1 MSCCSIN
8 NIARVVD
15 VRQVLPVDSMK
26 AKNEQFAQLSGF
38 LSVPSPASQGGL
50 EHVRENTH
58 GVANNSEPL
67 DKLMTLFT
75 SFLTQLINL
84 VSDNKERPVP
94 GISPS
99 RPEVTT
105 PVVPAPAPPKPE
117 PAAMIAGLSKKRNGA
132 KPDNIWSGF
141 RQGPDGNC
149 VTVSAIKAAMY
160 QFGQSP
166 TDIFKEVKKTERGYH
181 VVMRDDV
188 TVNLTDRELA
198 EGARGAK
205 FVGADKEMLKD
216 AQFLFAISAKRAQDE
231 NNDGRAARSFGAAIR
246 SLNDG
251 EDERGPGEGLKRLGL
266 SKHMKRVPV
275 RELAKGQLG
284 MCNRARHS
292 VAVIN
297 GREELWGRQGKA
309 PTHGD
314 AIALVP

>member
-1 MSCCSIN
+1 M
-8 NIARVVD
+8 D

-38 LSVPSPASQGGL
+38 LSVPSPASQGVL

-84 VSDNKERPVP
+84 VSDNKEKPLP

-166 TDIFKEVKKTERGYH
+166 TDIFKEVKKPS
-181 VVMRDDV
+181 VVITWSCAM
-188 TVNLTDRELA
+188 T
-198 EGARGAK
+198 
-205 FVGADKEMLKD
+205 
-216 AQFLFAISAKRAQDE
+216 
-231 NNDGRAARSFGAAIR
+231 
-246 SLNDG
+246 
-251 EDERGPGEGLKRLGL
+251 
-266 SKHMKRVPV
+266 
-275 RELAKGQLG
+275 
-284 MCNRARHS
+284 
-292 VAVIN
+292 
-297 GREELWGRQGKA
+297 
-309 PTHGD
+309 
-314 AIALVP
+314 